1 MEVEGG
7 GTHVSH
13 STWVSSAGHGHPFR
27 VNWWENSA
35 TSSAT
40 LQKHI
45 YSYAHTYI
53 GTIIHY
59 APSGTD

>member
-1 MEVEGG
+1 MEVEDG
-7 GTHVSH
+7 GTHVCP
-13 STWVSSAGHGHPFR
+13 TAHGFPQHGRPFR